1 MKLNYF
7 SLFSFLTIPL
17 LFYGQTPGVESDIT
31 SINSSI
37 TYQGFGETMA
47 HAGTGEYKIYYD
59 NIDGVFDKPIIVAD
73 GFDPNDSRTIDL
85 MYSLL
90 DYGEPVQNLA
100 DALRDE
106 GFDIVVLNFPT
117 YISSSDNT
125 TEINGGADF
134 IQRNAFILT
143 ELIETVNE
151 LKEGDEQN
159 VVIGPSM
166 GGLVSQYA
174 LRYMEQNSLDH
185 DTRLFI
191 SFDTPHL
198 GANVPIGVQ
207 YMFNYMYNGD
217 PEIAEAENLVNG
229 FLNSAAAKQ
238 MLIDHYLGHL
248 QSGSDVDQDPTIT
261 LPVGA
266 PNFRDTFQA
275 ELNTMGMP
283 QDSRNVA
290 IVNGSGTGEMTGT
303 PGMELINHTFDTGVV
318 GTTQTRAAVTINFAP
333 LASQTI
339 TVTDLAG
346 QINILG
352 NWINVYTFEASA
364 ASPATSDGLDS
375 APGGQFDMSSF
386 GDESVDLISEF
397 VDNLNSQ
404 YFCFIPTLSALSI
417 SDNNWY
423 TAPVT
428 TNSPFDNT
436 YIPDSNEPH
445 VTLTTGNVAFA
456 ISEILEDALSLPSY
470 EMDIVKLTQNPIKN
484 QMTILS
490 SSNFDNTEI
499 AIFDLTGKQVYQ
511 ANTSL
516 TSYNYFNIE
525 LDSGLYLLQV
535 RNNSKTLLN
544 TKLVVN

>member
-7 SLFSFLTIPL
+7 TLFSFLTIPL
-17 LFYGQTPGVESDIT
+17 LFYGQTPGDESDII
-31 SINSSI
+31 SINSSL
-37 TYQGFGETMA
+37 TYQGFGETTA
-47 HAGTGEYKIYYD
+47 HIGTGEYKIYYD

-85 MYSLL
+85 MYELL

-143 ELIETVNE
+143 ELIDTVND
-151 LKEGDEQN
+151 LKEGEEQN

-166 GGLVSQYA
+166 GGLVCQYA
-174 LRYMEQNSLDH
+174 LRYMEQNSMDH

-198 GANVPIGVQ
+198 GANVPMGIQ
-207 YMFNYMYNGD
+207 YLFNYLYNGD
-217 PEIAEAENLVNG
+217 PAIEETENLVNG
-229 FLNSAAAKQ
+229 FLNSPAAKQ

-248 QSGSDVDQDPTIT
+248 QSGSNVDQDATVT
-261 LPVGA
+261 LPIGA
-266 PNFRDTFQA
+266 PNFRDDFQT

-283 QDSRNVA
+283 QNSRNVA
-290 IVNGSGTGEMTGT
+290 IVNGSGTGEMTGS
-303 PGMELINHTFDTGVV
+303 PGMELINHTFDTGIV
-318 GTTQTRAAVTINFAP
+318 GTSQTQATIAINFAP
-333 LASQTI
+333 LASETI
-339 TVTDLAG
+339 TVTDLVG
-346 QINILG
+346 QINIFG
-352 NWINVYTFEASA
+352 TWIDVYNYEATA
-364 ASPATSDGLDS
+364 ESPTTSDGLDS
-375 APGGQFDMSSF
+375 APGGQFDLYSF
-386 GDESVDLISEF
+386 GDESIDLISEF

-417 SDNNWY
+417 SDSNWY
-423 TAPVT
+423 TVLT
-428 TNSPFDNT
+428 TTDSPFDNT
-436 YIPDSNEPH
+436 YIPSSNEPH
-445 VTLTTGNVAFA
+445 VTLSTGNVAFA
-456 ISEILEDALSLPSY
+456 ITEILEGTLSLPSY
-470 EMDIVKLTQNPIKN
+470 ETDIVKLSQNPIKK
-484 QMTILS
+484 QLTILS
-490 SSNFDNTEI
+490 TSQIYDAEI

-511 ANTSL
+511 TNTSL
-516 TSYNYFNIE
+516 TEHNTFNLQ

-535 RNNSKTLLN
+535 YDNSKKLLN
-544 TKLVVN
+544 TKLIVK

>member
-17 LFYGQTPGVESDIT
+17 LFYGQTPGGESDIT

-85 MYSLL
+85 MYDLL

-151 LKEGDEQN
+151 LKEGDEEN

-174 LRYMEQNSLDH
+174 LRYMEQNSMDH

-217 PEIAEAENLVNG
+217 PEIVEAENLVNG

-266 PNFRDTFQA
+266 PNFRDAFQA

-283 QDSRNVA
+283 QVSRNVA

-303 PGMELINHTFDTGVV
+303 PGMELINHTFDTGLVS
-318 GTTQTRAAVTINFAP
+318 GFSTQAIVAISFAP
-333 LASQTI
+333 LASQTT
-339 TVTDLAG
+339 TVTDLIG
-346 QINILG
+346 QVNIFN
-352 NWINVYTFEASA
+352 NWSTVYSFDATA
-364 ASPATSDGLDS
+364 ASPVTSDGLDS

-386 GDESVDLISEF
+386 GDESINLISEF
-397 VDNLNSQ
+397 VDNLNSK
-404 YFCFIPTLSALSI
+404 YFCFIPTLSSLSI
-417 SDNNWY
+417 TNSNWY
-423 TAPVT
+423 TTPVARD
-428 TNSPFDNT
+428 SPFDNT

-445 VTLTTGNVAFA
+445 VTLTAGNVAFA

-490 SSNFDNTEI
+490 SSNFDNTDI

-511 ANTSL
+511 ASTSL
-516 TSYNYFNIE
+516 TGYTSFNLK

-535 RNNSKTLLN
+535 RNDSKILLN

>member
-7 SLFSFLTIPL
+7 SLFSFLTIPF
-17 LFYGQTPGVESDIT
+17 LFYGQTPGGESDIT

-37 TYQGFGETMA
+37 TYQGFDETSA

-59 NIDGVFDKPIIVAD
+59 NIDGVFDKPIIITD

-117 YISSSDNT
+117 YTSSTDNS

-134 IQRNAFILT
+134 IQRNAFTLT
-143 ELIETVNE
+143 ELIETVNA
-151 LKEGDEQN
+151 LKEGNEQN

-166 GGLVSQYA
+166 GGLVAQYA
-174 LRYMEQNSLDH
+174 LRYMEQNSMEH

-198 GANVPIGVQ
+198 GANVPMGIQ

-217 PEIAEAENLVNG
+217 PAIAEAENLVNG

-266 PNFRDTFQA
+266 PNFRDAFQT
-275 ELNTMGMP
+275 EINTMGMP

-290 IVNGSGTGEMTGT
+290 IVNGSGTGEMTGS

-318 GTTQTRAAVTINFAP
+318 GTSQTQATIAINFAP

-339 TVTDLAG
+339 TVADLVG
-346 QINILG
+346 QINIFN
-352 NWINVYTFEASA
+352 NWIDVYNFEATA
-364 ASPATSDGLDS
+364 ESPATSDGLDS
-375 APGGQFDMSSF
+375 APGGQFDLYSF

-404 YFCFIPTLSALSI
+404 HFCFIPTLSALSI
-417 SDNNWY
+417 SDSNWY
-423 TAPVT
+423 IAPT
-428 TNSPFDNT
+428 TSSSPFDNT
-436 YIPDSNEPH
+436 YIPAGNEPH
-445 VTLTTGNVAFA
+445 VTLTSGNVAFA
-456 ISEILEDALSLPSY
+456 LAEILENSLSLPSL
-470 EMDIVKLTQNPIKN
+470 EMDVVKLSQNPIKD
-484 QMTILS
+484 QMSILS
-490 SSNFDNTEI
+490 SSEITTAEI
-499 AIFDLTGKQVYQ
+499 AIYDLTGKQVYQ
-511 ANTSL
+511 TKTSL
-516 TSYNYFNIE
+516 TEHNTFNLK

-535 RNNSKTLLN
+535 KDNSKILLN
-544 TKLVVN
+544 TKLVVK

>member
-7 SLFSFLTIPL
+7 SLFSFLTIPF
-17 LFYGQTPGVESDIT
+17 LFYGQTPGGESDIT

-37 TYQGFGETMA
+37 TYQGFDETSA

-59 NIDGVFDKPIIVAD
+59 NIDGVFDKPIIITD

-117 YISSSDNT
+117 YTSSTDNS

-134 IQRNAFILT
+134 IQRNAFTLT
-143 ELIETVNE
+143 ELIETLNA
-151 LKEGDEQN
+151 LKEGNEQN

-166 GGLVSQYA
+166 GGLVAQYA
-174 LRYMEQNSLDH
+174 LRYMEQNSMEH

-198 GANVPIGVQ
+198 GANVPMGIQ

-217 PEIAEAENLVNG
+217 PAIAEAENLVNG

-266 PNFRDTFQA
+266 PNFRDVFQT
-275 ELNTMGMP
+275 EINTMGMP

-303 PGMELINHTFDTGVV
+303 PGMELINHAFDTGVV
-318 GTTQTRAAVTINFAP
+318 GTSQTQATIAINFAP

-339 TVTDLAG
+339 TVADLVG
-346 QINILG
+346 QINIFN
-352 NWINVYTFEASA
+352 NWIDVYNFEATA
-364 ASPATSDGLDS
+364 ESPATSDGLDS
-375 APGGQFDMSSF
+375 APGGQFDLYSF

-417 SDNNWY
+417 SDSNWY
-423 TAPVT
+423 IAPT
-428 TNSPFDNT
+428 TSSSPFDNT
-436 YIPDSNEPH
+436 YIPAGNEPH
-445 VTLTTGNVAFA
+445 VTLTSGNVAFA
-456 ISEILEDALSLPSY
+456 LAEILENSLSLSSL
-470 EMDIVKLTQNPIKN
+470 EMDVVKLSQNPIKD
-484 QMTILS
+484 QMSILS
-490 SSNFDNTEI
+490 SSEIATAEI
-499 AIFDLTGKQVYQ
+499 AIYDLTGKQVYQ
-511 ANTSL
+511 TKTSL
-516 TSYNYFNIE
+516 TEHNTFNLK

-535 RNNSKTLLN
+535 KDNSKILLN